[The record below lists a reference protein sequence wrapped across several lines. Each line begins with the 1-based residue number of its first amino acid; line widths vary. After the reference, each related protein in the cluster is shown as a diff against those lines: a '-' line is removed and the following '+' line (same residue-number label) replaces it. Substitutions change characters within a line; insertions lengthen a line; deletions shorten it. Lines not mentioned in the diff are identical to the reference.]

1 MRAQLQWL
9 LITETAAA
17 QAAIAAAAAPT
28 AAGARVVIV
37 LLLHGVGTDALLGA
51 QIEGHL
57 LILRQHP
64 LLTAAGAAV
73 VVLLLWRE
81 RIVAQFALIGRN

>member
-9 LITETAAA
+9 LITKTAAA
-17 QAAIAAAAAPT
+17 QAAIAAAAPT
-28 AAGARVVIV
+28 AAAARVVIV

-51 QIEGHL
+51 QIERHL